1 MATSRPSPAA
11 STMKAIQIHEYGD
24 AGELKLE
31 DAPRPVLHPGQVLV
45 KVRYAG
51 VNPVDWKIRA
61 GRYKD
66 PQRKFP
72 FILGQDFSGEI
83 AETAGDTDDFE
94 SGERVFGFAA
104 GTYAEYTAAPIT
116 QIAAIPDQMNFATA
130 AALPTAGLTA
140 LQLIRD
146 AVAVKP
152 GQRVLIDAAA
162 GAVGSIAA
170 QIAKGRGAEVIGM
183 ASGDDLNYVRSL
195 GLAVVI
201 DYKKERFEDRAG
213 QVDAVVDLV
222 GGETLARAYA
232 IVKKGGVIV
241 TSVYQMDEA
250 KARAAGIRGTN
261 FKMKWD
267 SPDLVALAEMVQS
280 GKVKP
285 RMGRTL
291 PLAQAAEA
299 QSLSES
305 GQAHGKLLLEIP
317 T

>member
-1 MATSRPSPAA
+1 
-11 STMKAIQIHEYGD
+11 
-24 AGELKLE
+24 
-31 DAPRPVLHPGQVLV
+31 
-45 KVRYAG
+45 
-51 VNPVDWKIRA
+51 
-61 GRYKD
+61 
-66 PQRKFP
+66 
-72 FILGQDFSGEI
+72 
-83 AETAGDTDDFE
+83 
-94 SGERVFGFAA
+94 
-104 GTYAEYTAAPIT
+104 
-116 QIAAIPDQMNFATA
+116 
-130 AALPTAGLTA
+130 
-140 LQLIRD
+140 LIRD

-195 GLAVVI
+195 GLAMVI

-250 KARAAGIRGTN
+250 KARAAGIRGMN

-267 SPDLVALAEMVQS
+267 SPDLVELAEMVQS

-299 QSLSES
+299 QRLSES
-305 GQAHGKLLLEIP
+305 GEAHGKLLLEIP